1 MNIAGMLHI
10 PDSRY
15 CFALSQKELVIRLR
29 VAKEDKDITVNLVH
43 GPKYG
48 YHEFQEELEMS
59 VAYTD
64 HTHAYYETTLT
75 LDDVRLAYI
84 FKIEEEGQ
92 TYYFKA
98 EASLLLT
105 VVGDG

>member
-1 MNIAGMLHI
+1 MNVAGMLHI

-15 CFALSQKELVIRLR
+15 CFAISQKELVIRLR
-29 VAKEDKDITVNLVH
+29 VAKEDRAITVNLVH

-64 HTHAYYETTLT
+64 HT
-75 LDDVRLAYI
+75 
-84 FKIEEEGQ
+84 
-92 TYYFKA
+92 
-98 EASLLLT
+98 
-105 VVGDG
+105 